1 MLVHS
6 CLERFGG
13 SHHVVVVL
21 PHRGYTPK
29 EERRGASRCQQRLM
43 SN

>member
-6 CLERFGG
+6 CLKRFGG

-21 PHRGYTPK
+21 PHRGVHVK
-29 EERRGASRCQQRLM
+29 RREEKGEQVPAAIDEQ
-43 SN
+43 